1 MRLKTFQNVVFSLRR
16 RGLSD
21 VGYAYYVG
29 KYPGGCHFSPGSV
42 AFDDHGVLF
51 VTLGGEQDDVVAA
64 FEGIERVVVAYA
76 FESYADSSVFEGR
89 DEPEMLILGLCL
101 GTLAFKLA
109 VERLDVSKNCSMVP
123 SKYFSGTNRLRTT
136 SVWST
141 L

>member
-1 MRLKTFQNVVFSLRR
+1 MRLKTFQNVVFPLRR

-29 KYPGGCHFSPGSV
+29 KYPGSCHFSTGSV
-42 AFDDHGVLF
+42 AFDDHGVLL

-76 FESYADSSVFEGR
+76 FEPYADSSVFEGR
-89 DEPEMLILGLCL
+89 DEPEMLILGLSL

-109 VERLDVSKNCSMVP
+109 VERLDVFEKLLYGAF
-123 SKYFSGTNRLRTT
+123 KIFSGTNRLRTT